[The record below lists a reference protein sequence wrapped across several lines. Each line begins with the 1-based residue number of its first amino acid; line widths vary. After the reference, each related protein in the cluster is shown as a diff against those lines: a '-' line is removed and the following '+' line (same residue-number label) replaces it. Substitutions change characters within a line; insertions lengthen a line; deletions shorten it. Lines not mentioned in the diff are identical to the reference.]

1 MSLAGIVHDAIH
13 NDYGSENEKSNPRA
27 KAIARRL
34 AVPQH
39 SGTKRRSSGY
49 GSAPGSPA
57 GRTGPPSSS
66 FPISPSYSGGKGKG
80 RTQTEES
87 PGNSLPP
94 SRMNS
99 QGDPINANAVASDN
113 EDAEPADP
121 YRKNFVRS
129 HSGFRSAWEYED
141 QDSSAAG
148 RNKRQRDSWL
158 DPEAWNP
165 IKWLGLTEVEKED
178 DGAAD
183 SGDKNGDKKQSEE
196 KQTEESPRIEEDQPT
211 RTESPQNTP
220 DESEATKAESTQP
233 ALTKASRAPRQF
245 SLSSMKPGIK
255 SAPTWTRLKALLP
268 QVVGAPNEHTNATI
282 EREKKKRDIDVV
294 YELTYAGLAPL
305 VLRMWFERDER
316 DERRVP
322 ILMHQLKVRVGDS
335 IHPLSSSKAVFR
347 IECEYA
353 NGAARWVLYR
363 QLRDF
368 RKLNRHYRV
377 ANFYTMSDV
386 KLPDFPLSAIN
397 KMHFYR
403 MKREKGSMAARAEF
417 AKMQR
422 QALENYIVGLIRA
435 VVSILFLLYNYLDIF
450 VRCLRQ
456 VPIASLAFWKFL
468 PCQSL
473 WRIVVVLNTKQAY

>member
-1 MSLAGIVHDAIH
+1 
-13 NDYGSENEKSNPRA
+13 
-27 KAIARRL
+27 
-34 AVPQH
+34 
-39 SGTKRRSSGY
+39 
-49 GSAPGSPA
+49 
-57 GRTGPPSSS
+57 
-66 FPISPSYSGGKGKG
+66 
-80 RTQTEES
+80 
-87 PGNSLPP
+87 
-94 SRMNS
+94 MNS
-99 QGDPINANAVASDN
+99 QGDAVNPSQGASDDD
-113 EDAEPADP
+113 DAEKTDP
-121 YRKNFVRS
+121 YRRNFVRTR
-129 HSGFRSAWEYED
+129 SGFRSAWEYED

-165 IKWLGLTEVEKED
+165 IKWLGLTEAEKEG
-178 DGAAD
+178 DGATEP
-183 SGDKNGDKKQSEE
+183 GEKKGDKKQSEE
-196 KQTEESPRIEEDQPT
+196 KPAEDPAKPEEEQPR

-220 DESEATKAESTQP
+220 DESEATKADSAQP
-233 ALTKASRAPRQF
+233 TTKASRVPRQF
-245 SLSSMKPGIK
+245 SLSSMKPGMK
-255 SAPTWTRLKALLP
+255 TAPTWTRLKALLP
-268 QVVGAPNEHTNATI
+268 QVVGNSNEQASPTVEHD
-282 EREKKKRDIDVV
+282 KKKQNVDVV

-305 VLRMWFERDER
+305 MLRMWFERDER

-422 QALENYIVGLIRA
+422 QALENYLVGLIRA
-435 VVSILFLLYNYLDIF
+435 VV
-450 VRCLRQ
+450 RTA
-456 VPIASLAFWKFL
+456 P
-468 PCQSL
+468 
-473 WRIVVVLNTKQAY
+473 T